1 MGLVDLSTDLKSLR
15 FGKDRLGGGSSD
27 QPYIVKDIPDT
38 LSEVGQTGG
47 TDFLLRGGSLIV
59 NKTIDDVSRLTK
71 MFTNTKS
78 LTGIFFT
85 AKQLMLSRQAVRTQ
99 ASPFIFNDGMYLPTS
114 TIAQA
119 GLNAIGG
126 HLYKQGIL
134 PIIQTTNKSLFG
146 QPSYSK
152 NLTEITDNS
161 TNRLISF
168 ISGSST
174 ILGTSN
180 INVTSYSGG
189 PGSILGVGKTNIK
202 RATYTDEAFNL
213 LNTTLGQSYNA
224 SAFSY
229 QQIANQSNVNKG
241 ETKEDFRSELLT
253 PPAKKDYSILPVLPR
268 NYVSSNIE
276 KRVNLGSPGKIG
288 NLSSYQNGKK
298 VGNIKQGA
306 LDQINA
312 FPLYT
317 DLIAINNP
325 ILDDLIPFRIGIIDN
340 DDPRNKTYIHFRAYI
355 KGLED
360 NYKADWSSIKY
371 VGRGEEF
378 YRYGGFSRDVSF
390 GWTVVAQSREE
401 LIPMYQKL
409 NYLASACA
417 PDYSGTSGYMRGNL
431 ITLTVG
437 DWFNEQVG
445 IMTGISLSV
454 PDDSPWEI
462 ALTEDGKNN
471 KDRGVKQV
479 PHRIDVSGF
488 NFKPIHNF
496 VPQIQKNNY
505 KEGEYKGVGA
515 DYVDAYGKQQYINLG
530 PDGQSYGEF
539 PSGNLID
546 RNPNYLPKN
555 VSEDFKAGFDE
566 DQAAVIGAVEEFQ
579 TFPF

>member
-78 LTGIFFT
+78 LTGVFFT

-99 ASPFIFNDGMYLPTS
+99 ASPFIFNDGMYLP

-168 ISGSST
+168 MSGSST

-276 KRVNLGSPGKIG
+276 KSVNLGSPGKIG
-288 NLSSYQNGKK
+288 NLSSYKNGKK

-317 DLIAINNP
+317 DLTAKNDP
-325 ILDDLIPFRIGIIDN
+325 ILDDLIPFRIGII
-340 DDPRNKTYIHFRAYI
+340 
-355 KGLED
+355 
-360 NYKADWSSIKY
+360 ADFTGGAKQKRVSSSMFKD
-371 VGRGEEF
+371 F
-378 YRYGGFSRDVSF
+378 
-390 GWTVVAQSREE
+390 
-401 LIPMYQKL
+401 
-409 NYLASACA
+409 
-417 PDYSGTSGYMRGNL
+417 NL
-431 ITLTVG
+431 FL
-437 DWFNEQVG
+437 
-445 IMTGISLSV
+445 
-454 PDDSPWEI
+454 
-462 ALTEDGKNN
+462 
-471 KDRGVKQV
+471 
-479 PHRIDVSGF
+479 
-488 NFKPIHNF
+488 
-496 VPQIQKNNY
+496 
-505 KEGEYKGVGA
+505 
-515 DYVDAYGKQQYINLG
+515 
-530 PDGQSYGEF
+530 
-539 PSGNLID
+539 
-546 RNPNYLPKN
+546 
-555 VSEDFKAGFDE
+555 
-566 DQAAVIGAVEEFQ
+566 
-579 TFPF
+579 